1 MQSRTR
7 SNFAE
12 PKPLLAPELVY
23 RCKVTKLINALQA
36 FFQFIPNYFLFSH
49 SLIFVKIAPLLIIA
63 SRNNNL
69 CSSVWSVW
77 HPFCRAKSFCVF
89 CVTTFCKAKQFCAF
103 RDFCVTINQYVKQ
116 FQNRHFHRG
125 IPVFQ
130 PISAFWTFPR
140 GNLDFPLTKLPLS
153 PNETSRF
160 PKALS
165 ALSSSA

>member
-36 FFQFIPNYFLFSH
+36 FFQFIPNYFLFSN
-49 SLIFVKIAPLLIIA
+49 SLIFVKSPLSIIA
-63 SRNNNL
+63 LTNQL
-69 CSSVWSVW
+69 SV
-77 HPFCRAKSFCVF
+77 FICVI
-89 CVTTFCKAKQFCAF
+89 CVTPILQGKIFLCFLCDNLLQGKTILCFPWFLCDNKSICKAISELPL
-103 RDFCVTINQYVKQ
+103 RPEIL
-116 FQNRHFHRG
+116 
-125 IPVFQ
+125 VFQ
-130 PISAFWTFPR
+130 PILALWTFLR
-140 GNLDFPLTKLPLS
+140 GNSDFPLTKLPLS
-153 PNETSRF
+153 PNETSRY